1 MKTMCYLLTALL
13 NIVLFSCSGSIDQEA
28 GKLNAPSDLVAT
40 QEGNDSAVLSWT
52 NGKGDIEGL
61 YVFCK
66 EDSDSYY
73 VEPSATLP
81 AGTTSYRFTGLNDGY
96 YCFGVQARASKAKN
110 NSDIAWTGR
119 TRILDWSK
127 APQASIA
134 DIKTSYAYLSVQYSF
149 SQLSGTPEDYGV
161 CLSPE
166 HAPTVQDMK
175 IQGPQLQNL
184 SAIHIIPNAIL
195 EYGTTYH
202 LRAYVKSGDEYWYS
216 EDKTVSMATEP
227 GIPSLV
233 WNKLAPAGIPSS
245 IEIYETTTALNGR
258 AFHAW
263 YAIADCTKDVSF
275 KVLNPS
281 TKATLEKQAETAGN
295 CYVMINGGIFGT
307 KHIGVIYADGTLQ
320 PWRNEVDGSYWGYD
334 EKLYNLTRAIIGT
347 DATGKPAAYWT
358 SAPDA
363 SNVFFYDRP
372 MTTVM
377 GGSLW
382 GPATNSAP
390 GPIIAWNPK
399 NAISTGPMLLYN
411 GKCCV
416 DLATNPAGYYITNY
430 ECWAKDIYP
439 TKPDRTAV
447 GFTADGRIVLFI
459 CDGRIKDSDGAY
471 IDELALI
478 MKGIGCVAA
487 MNLDGGGS
495 TAMIVNGKRLNS
507 LLTGTGTA
515 TENRPVLSTLG
526 FFAK

>member
-1 MKTMCYLLTALL
+1 MKTMYYLLPALL
-13 NIVLFSCSGSIDQEA
+13 NIILFSCSGNVDSEI
-28 GKLNAPSDLVAT
+28 GKLDAPRGLSAI
-40 QEGNDSAVLSWT
+40 QEGNDAAVLSWT
-52 NGKGDIEGL
+52 NGKGNIEGL

-66 EDSDSYY
+66 GDSDSYY
-73 VEPSATLP
+73 VEPTASLP
-81 AGTTSYRFTGLNDGY
+81 AGTTTYRFTGLKDGY

-110 NSDIAWTGR
+110 NSEIAWSDR
-119 TRILDWSK
+119 IRILDWSK
-127 APQASIA
+127 APQAKINSVKA
-134 DIKTSYAYLSVQYSF
+134 SYAYLSVDYSL
-149 SQLSGTPEDYGV
+149 SQLSGAPDDYGI
-161 CLSPE
+161 CINDE
-166 HAPTVQDMK
+166 H
-175 IQGPQLQNL
+175 IQGPQLQNM
-184 SAIHIIPNAIL
+184 SAVHIIPSAIL

-202 LRAYVKSGDEYWYS
+202 LKAYVKSGGDYWYS
-216 EDKTVSMATEP
+216 EEKTASLATEP
-227 GIPSLV
+227 EIPALV
-233 WNKLAPAGIPSS
+233 WNKVATTGIPSS
-245 IEIYETTTALNGR
+245 IEVYETTTPLNGR

-263 YAIADCTKDVSF
+263 YAIADCSKDVTF

-281 TKATLEKQAETAGN
+281 AKATLEKQAETSGN

-320 PWRNEVDGSYWGYD
+320 PWRNEVDGCYWGYD

-347 DATGKPAAYWT
+347 DANGKPAAYWT

-363 SNVFFYDRP
+363 SNILFYDRP

-377 GGSLW
+377 GGNLW
-382 GPATNSAP
+382 GPANNGNP
-390 GPIIAWNPK
+390 GPIVAWNPK
-399 NAISTGPMLLYN
+399 NAISTGPMLVYN

-416 DLATNPAGYYITNY
+416 DLAMNPAGYYITNF

-447 GFTADGRIVLFI
+447 GYTSDGKIVLFI

-507 LLTGTGTA
+507 LLTGSGTA